1 MKGDSNFRFAKKL
14 NYCRTKFI
22 EMKKAQLLFAT
33 LILLGST
40 FLSAQTITVSGKVT
54 SSEETEGVI
63 GATILLKSDQSIG
76 TTTEMDGTYS
86 ITVPDAASSVLVFSY
101 TGFKTVEIPVD
112 ARTNIDVV
120 METGL
125 FLDEV
130 VVVGYGTQKKKVV
143 TGSIAKVDA
152 AELENMGVVR
162 LEGALQGRTS
172 GVRVTSDSGQ
182 PGAGATVRIRG
193 TNTPGNSEPLY
204 VVDGVPIGG
213 GIDYLAQ
220 NDIESIEV
228 LKDASA
234 GIYGARSA
242 SGVILVTTKKGKAGT
257 MSVNYNSYYGVQ
269 NPWRKL
275 RVLNATEY
283 ATLLNEASAA
293 DGGNILFDDPESLG
307 EGTDWQDEIFNKNA
321 PIQSHEISLS
331 AGNDKSTYFAS
342 ISYFDQ
348 SGIVSE
354 EDSRYKRYTLRL
366 NSTHKVGSRFT
377 LGNTLAYTNVES
389 NGVST
394 NSEFGSPL
402 SRAINIDPITPV
414 YETDEDVLN
423 SSVFTNF
430 PVVSDENGVFAISE
444 LVTSEILNPLAALE
458 VQQGVGHSDKLVGN
472 IYGELEILDGLKF
485 RTSVGADLAFW
496 GGEGFSPVFYL
507 NAANRNE
514 VNSYN
519 RSKNQGLKW
528 IVENTLTYQ
537 KNIGDH
543 DISLLLGASGEKNS
557 GNGISATIQ
566 DIPAT
571 SIEDASF
578 AYFNEIELQR
588 AGGFEY
594 NGTFASYFGRAIY
607 NYKQKYLF
615 QFVMRADGSSNFGSN
630 NKFGY
635 FPSVSAGW
643 IVTDEDF
650 LANNDNLNF
659 LKIRASWGQ
668 NGNDRIGQF
677 RYIST
682 IGEGRTYT
690 FGSGDNL
697 VNGVSPNGI
706 SNPDLKWEST
716 AQTNIGFDAILLK
729 DISLTLDI
737 YKKKTTGILAIDPVP
752 LFVGNSPP
760 TANIGDVENKGID
773 IELGWKKSKNDWDVE
788 VFGNVTY
795 NDNKVVFLGSE
806 ADFIPGSRV
815 GPQGLEVTR
824 TSVGESFNYIFG
836 YQTDG
841 LFQNQSDIN
850 DYVNEQ
856 GLPLQAEAKPGDIK
870 FVDFNNDGVIDEND
884 RTKIGDAIPDLTY
897 GLTISARYKNFDFT
911 VFAQGV
917 SGNEVYN
924 ATRRF
929 DLNKSNFNANALER
943 WTGEGTSNSF
953 PRMTLLDENRN
964 FSRSSDFFVQNG
976 SFFRIKT
983 LQFGYNL
990 PASMLDKVGIKK
1002 VRVYISGNNVL
1013 TFTKY
1018 EGFDSEITSGVDR
1031 GIYPQARS
1039 YMVGVNVGF

>member
-1 MKGDSNFRFAKKL
+1 M
-14 NYCRTKFI
+14 
-22 EMKKAQLLFAT
+22 
-33 LILLGST
+33 
-40 FLSAQTITVSGKVT
+40 
-54 SSEETEGVI
+54 
-63 GATILLKSDQSIG
+63 
-76 TTTEMDGTYS
+76 
-86 ITVPDAASSVLVFSY
+86 
-101 TGFKTVEIPVD
+101 
-112 ARTNIDVV
+112 
-120 METGL
+120 
-125 FLDEV
+125 
-130 VVVGYGTQKKKVV
+130 
-143 TGSIAKVDA
+143 
-152 AELENMGVVR
+152 
-162 LEGALQGRTS
+162 
-172 GVRVTSDSGQ
+172 
-182 PGAGATVRIRG
+182 
-193 TNTPGNSEPLY
+193 
-204 VVDGVPIGG
+204 
-213 GIDYLAQ
+213 
-220 NDIESIEV
+220 
-228 LKDASA
+228 
-234 GIYGARSA
+234 
-242 SGVILVTTKKGKAGT
+242 
-257 MSVNYNSYYGVQ
+257 
-269 NPWRKL
+269 
-275 RVLNATEY
+275 
-283 ATLLNEASAA
+283 
-293 DGGNILFDDPESLG
+293 
-307 EGTDWQDEIFNKNA
+307 
-321 PIQSHEISLS
+321 
-331 AGNDKSTYFAS
+331 
-342 ISYFDQ
+342 
-348 SGIVSE
+348 
-354 EDSRYKRYTLRL
+354 
-366 NSTHKVGSRFT
+366 
-377 LGNTLAYTNVES
+377 
-389 NGVST
+389 
-394 NSEFGSPL
+394 
-402 SRAINIDPITPV
+402 
-414 YETDEDVLN
+414 
-423 SSVFTNF
+423 
-430 PVVSDENGVFAISE
+430 
-444 LVTSEILNPLAALE
+444 
-458 VQQGVGHSDKLVGN
+458 
-472 IYGELEILDGLKF
+472 
-485 RTSVGADLAFW
+485 
-496 GGEGFSPVFYL
+496 
-507 NAANRNE
+507 
-514 VNSYN
+514 
-519 RSKNQGLKW
+519 
-528 IVENTLTYQ
+528 
-537 KNIGDH
+537 
-543 DISLLLGASGEKNS
+543 
-557 GNGISATIQ
+557 
-566 DIPAT
+566 
-571 SIEDASF
+571 
-578 AYFNEIELQR
+578 
-588 AGGFEY
+588 
-594 NGTFASYFGRAIY
+594 
-607 NYKQKYLF
+607 
-615 QFVMRADGSSNFGSN
+615 
-630 NKFGY
+630 
-635 FPSVSAGW
+635 
-643 IVTDEDF
+643 
-650 LANNDNLNF
+650 
-659 LKIRASWGQ
+659 KIRASWGQ

-841 LFQNQSDIN
+841 LFQNQSDIK